1 MKNIIFTCLFLTLS
15 YSFLF
20 SQIQIFIDDRVEYKL
35 VEFIEI
41 EKRKEKE
48 KGANIPE
55 KPEEIISKTGY
66 RIQICFDRDKSIVE
80 KARTKFSNMYPKMG
94 AYITPEPPYF
104 SLTVGDFQ
112 RKEEAQAVKDKI
124 FGKFAITNIQLGPV
138 NPPQKAAKI
147 K

>member
-35 VEFIEI
+35 VEVIE
-41 EKRKEKE
+41 EKGKVKE
-48 KGANIPE
+48 KGSNIPE

-66 RIQICFDRDKSIVE
+66 RIQICFDRNKSIVE
-80 KARTKFSNMYPKMG
+80 KARTKFSNMYPKM
-94 AYITPEPPYF
+94 ATYLKPEPPHF

-112 RKEEAQAVKDKI
+112 RRDEAQAVKDKI

-138 NPPQKAAKI
+138 NPPQKAPKI

>member
-1 MKNIIFTCLFLTLS
+1 MKIKIFTCFFLTLS
-15 YSFLF
+15 HSFLY
-20 SQIQIFIDDRVEYKL
+20 SQIEIFIDDRVEFKMTE
-35 VEFIEI
+35 VN
-41 EKRKEKE
+41 E
-48 KGANIPE
+48 KGDGKKTNGTVIE
-55 KPEEIISKTGY
+55 GVKIISKTGY

-94 AYITPEPPYF
+94 TYIKSEPPHF

>member
-1 MKNIIFTCLFLTLS
+1 MTEVN
-15 YSFLF
+15 
-20 SQIQIFIDDRVEYKL
+20 
-35 VEFIEI
+35 
-41 EKRKEKE
+41 E
-48 KGANIPE
+48 KGDGKKTNGTVIE
-55 KPEEIISKTGY
+55 GVKIISKTGY

-80 KARTKFSNMYPKMG
+80 KARDKFSNMYPKMG
-94 AYITPEPPYF
+94 TYIKSEPPHF

-124 FGKFAITNIQLGPV
+124 FGKFAITNIQLGIV

>member
-1 MKNIIFTCLFLTLS
+1 MKIKIFTCFFLTLS
-15 YSFLF
+15 HSFLY
-20 SQIQIFIDDRVEYKL
+20 SQIEIFIDDRVEFKMTE
-35 VEFIEI
+35 VN
-41 EKRKEKE
+41 E
-48 KGANIPE
+48 KGDGKKTNGTVIE
-55 KPEEIISKTGY
+55 GVKIISKTGY

-124 FGKFAITNIQLGPV
+124 FGKFAITNIQLGLV
-138 NPPQKAAKI
+138 NPPQQATKD
-147 K
+147 

>member
-1 MKNIIFTCLFLTLS
+1 MKIKIFTCFFLTLS
-15 YSFLF
+15 HSFLY
-20 SQIQIFIDDRVEYKL
+20 SQIEIFIDDRVEFKMTE
-35 VEFIEI
+35 VN
-41 EKRKEKE
+41 E
-48 KGANIPE
+48 KGDGKKTNGTVIE
-55 KPEEIISKTGY
+55 GVKIISKTGY

-94 AYITPEPPYF
+94 AYIKSEPPHF